1 MKAMTPPDSKYLL
14 CMEHVVPFSS
24 PTEVRSSMKERAS
37 DSHNTTPSTED
48 VEFHVVSHD
57 RVHQPHSLLSRKEV
71 E

>member
-57 RVHQPHSLLSRKEV
+57 RVQSTSFLAVTQRS
-71 E
+71 